1 MISSKPS
8 ILLPGRWIQCVF
20 KKDKKYSTIQLA
32 SACISKEQRSRGE
45 SVQVY
50 SFVPTCYIQE
60 GIVHK
65 LDAFYKPL
73 IDDVKK
79 YYIQGIPVT
88 ITENLQV
95 GDDFIEKG
103 IHTARLLLLCR
114 TADIKAHGE
123 TLYCS
128 GMYTYLIVYKLTT
141 GKYMATL

>member
-1 MISSKPS
+1 M
-8 ILLPGRWIQCVF
+8 
-20 KKDKKYSTIQLA
+20 
-32 SACISKEQRSRGE
+32 
-45 SVQVY
+45 
-50 SFVPTCYIQE
+50 PTCYIQE

-88 ITENLQV
+88 ITESLQV

-114 TADIKAHGE
+114 TADIKAHRE

>member
-1 MISSKPS
+1 M
-8 ILLPGRWIQCVF
+8 
-20 KKDKKYSTIQLA
+20 
-32 SACISKEQRSRGE
+32 
-45 SVQVY
+45 
-50 SFVPTCYIQE
+50 PTCYIQE

-79 YYIQGIPVT
+79 YYIQGIPVS